1 MSVESQCDRNSCNH
15 EHSCNHTHD
24 NTDLEYLQ
32 EVIIRGELLRD
43 EYETQL
49 KEGKLHLRKVK
60 WERWVASQ
68 SCNTC
73 PICRTLHQLSWQIQ
87 GTFFKYSWD
96 GQSKEVLMPR
106 YRQAHSE
113 IGEGRWNAPDSSC
126 RCKKESFSTDS
137 NNPVLPPPIPL
148 PSC

>member
-60 WERWVASQ
+60 WERWVASPD
-68 SCNTC
+68 CLTC
-73 PICRTLHQLSWQIQ
+73 PICRTLHSLSWQIQ

-113 IGEGRWNAPDSSC
+113 IGEGRWNASDSSC

-137 NNPVLPPPIPL
+137 NRPVLPPPIPL